1 MVACFVLLEL
11 LVARNPSLTT
21 RLGGAWQ
28 SSKRRFLKL
37 HILQYINTSTVG
49 CMLEQILSFMKLVD
63 FGGRMLTLMISQ

>member
-28 SSKRRFLKL
+28 SRPMQMTTPTMGFLPWILTGFRRLF
-37 HILQYINTSTVG
+37 
-49 CMLEQILSFMKLVD
+49 
-63 FGGRMLTLMISQ
+63 